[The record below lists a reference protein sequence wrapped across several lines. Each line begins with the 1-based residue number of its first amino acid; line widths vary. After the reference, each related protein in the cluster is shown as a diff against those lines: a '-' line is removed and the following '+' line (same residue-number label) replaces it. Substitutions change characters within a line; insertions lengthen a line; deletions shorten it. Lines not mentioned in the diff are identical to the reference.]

1 MIIVKRRETMAIN
14 ETDIL
19 GGKAIMSKTG
29 HSLIK
34 TKMKETKAL

>member
-19 GGKAIMSKTG
+19 GGKAIILTNDF
-29 HSLIK
+29 
-34 TKMKETKAL
+34 